1 MVNNILATLG
11 GASLLITGLS
21 AFLGKV
27 WSKRII
33 MTEKASIEK
42 DIQKMRAH
50 HDRELKFLEA
60 NIQLELLRKDQF
72 HQISKSTFESIF
84 NRKIELY
91 SDLLKVSIEFRR
103 FARESIY
110 SEIDDPTDD
119 LWDYQRKIRDLIESN
134 RLYVTEALFEKY
146 SVWYEKAVPYLKQA
160 DVDGYEAHGQA
171 YTDEENELNV
181 FYAQQPSYAKLVS
194 ETDAEFAS
202 ILDQVDRD
210 IDSLRRNIEMPLNKA
225 MHAMN
230 A

>member
-1 MVNNILATLG
+1 MINNILATVG

-33 MTEKASIEK
+33 LKEKASIEK
-42 DIQKMRAH
+42 DIQEMRAH
-50 HDRELKFLEA
+50 HDKELKLLEA
-60 NIQLELLRKDQF
+60 NIQLETLRKDQF
-72 HQISKSTFESIF
+72 HQVSKSTFESIF

-91 SDLLKVSIEFRR
+91 SDLLKISIEFKR

-119 LWDYQRKIRDLIESN
+119 LWDYQRKIRDLIEGN
-134 RLYVTEALFEKY
+134 RLYVTEALFQKY
-146 SVWYEKAVPYLKQA
+146 SAWYEKAVPYLKQA

-171 YTDEENELNV
+171 HTEEENYFNV
-181 FYAQQPSYAKLVS
+181 SAAQHASYAKLVS

-202 ILDQVDRD
+202 ILDQVDQD
-210 IDSLRRNIEMPLNKA
+210 IDGLRRNIEMPLNKA
-225 MHAMN
+225 MHA
-230 A
+230 